1 MSNITII
8 ISSVSN
14 IALHYLYVISLLLVS
29 FLKRAQIFVA
39 DVWSRFGGT
48 GYGEFNDI
56 DTLTMFADYR

>member
-1 MSNITII
+1 MSNIMII
-8 ISSVSN
+8 ICSVSD
-14 IALHYLYVISLLLVS
+14 IALYYLYIISLLLVA

-48 GYGEFNDI
+48 GYGEFIDI